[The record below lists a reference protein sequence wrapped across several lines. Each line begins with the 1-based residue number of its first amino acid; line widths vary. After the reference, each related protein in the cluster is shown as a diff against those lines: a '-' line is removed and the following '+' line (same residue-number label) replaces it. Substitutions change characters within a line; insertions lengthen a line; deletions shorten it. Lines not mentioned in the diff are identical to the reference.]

1 MANYSKKPM
10 AGVKVVKVAKPKVM
24 VGKPSNSSKVAP
36 MKKTAVRKSVGGSC

>member
-24 VGKPSNSSKVAP
+24 VGKPVNAGKVAQ
-36 MKKTAVRKSVGGSC
+36 KKTAVRKSVGGSC

>member
-10 AGVKVVKVAKPKVM
+10 ANVKVVKVAKPKVM
-24 VGKPSNSSKVAP
+24 ANKPAKGAA